1 MSTDFWSAV
10 LTLNLQL
17 KMIAAEAPITPK
29 KPAYT
34 GHFSGLASH
43 IFLASLEEKENE
55 LNC

>member
-1 MSTDFWSAV
+1 MSTDFWSTV

-34 GHFSGLASH
+34 GHFSGVSH